1 MKTVKDV
8 YQELESLADA
18 AHEIYKKNDP
28 WKKFTPEYSAAN
40 KLAED
45 FQNNID
51 PDLIS
56 NLRKA
61 QKWIREN
68 HPAVYCGSTWTNC
81 FGKED
86 ALLKYVGFSRYRMDR
101 HRADEEFK
109 TSSVTPK
116 EMIVDGYKYYKIHAD
131 READIL
137 AAGGLDTKRV
147 FTMEDAI
154 SDMLSD
160 LKKFDDQLET
170 RRV

>member
-8 YQELESLADA
+8 YQELESLANA

-51 PDLIS
+51 PNLIS

-68 HPAVYCGSTWTNC
+68 HPAVYCGSIWTNC

-101 HRADEEFK
+101 HRANDEFK

-116 EMIVDGYKYYKIHAD
+116 EMIIDGYKYYKIHAD

-137 AAGGLDTKRV
+137 AAGGLDTERV
-147 FTMEDAI
+147 FTLENAI

-160 LKKFDDQLET
+160 LKALDDQLET
-170 RRV
+170 RCK